1 MKNDMYPELVF
12 ELEID
17 PNCNLIAY
25 DNTDYT
31 SAGITKFEHHG
42 FCEFITEMGIDG
54 NESDLLWVNIRLFE
68 GDSDPALKHSKPYK
82 IEHDGGY
89 VYRRMVLPNEEDD
102 RGAYIA
108 ADKDGIYR
116 IYAKDENNEPVEITC
131 DMALYDNAHDK
142 DQEIFIGEKFGLV
155 TCKLQNCM
163 FAAQKASIDEILKK
177 GCDFSCSSGVDNYKR
192 DFLLSAMLVLDYY
205 TQSGEIKKAMQL
217 LKRLH
222 ACGGICDDSG
232 TASDCGCGGK

>member
-1 MKNDMYPELVF
+1 M
-12 ELEID
+12 I
-17 PNCNLIAY
+17 
-25 DNTDYT
+25 
-31 SAGITKFEHHG
+31 
-42 FCEFITEMGIDG
+42 
-54 NESDLLWVNIRLFE
+54 
-68 GDSDPALKHSKPYK
+68 
-82 IEHDGGY
+82 
-89 VYRRMVLPNEEDD
+89 LPNEEDD

-116 IYAKDENNEPVEITC
+116 IYAKDENNEPVEIT
-131 DMALYDNAHDK
+131 DYMALYDNAHDK

-222 ACGGICDDSG
+222 ACGGICYDSSI
-232 TASDCGCGGK
+232 ASDCGCGGK